1 MDKISIR
8 LPRIPKIFRQFSF
21 KQSRTWGAI
30 LAISGRQPI
39 WTKKDFA
46 NLSREGFQKC
56 MTAYSCISL
65 IAQSCAG
72 IPWQLFSTP
81 RTPREKTQEIKKH
94 DLINLL
100 RRPNPYEGQSAFI
113 ERAVSFFKLA
123 GNSYIERVGPNP
135 GKPRELYALR
145 PDRVKVDP
153 GDSLGLVK
161 GYIYSAGGKNE
172 TFYDG
177 EILHLKSFHPLDDW
191 YGLSPIEVA
200 ARGIDISNMALA
212 WNYKLLQNDAR
223 PSGALVTEKG
233 LDDEQRANL
242 KADIKTEYGGYENAG
257 RPLLLEAGMKWE
269 QMSLNPTEMDWLNLD
284 KVTLRKICTVFNIA
298 PELMGDTEQKKFSNY
313 QEARKALYMEVI
325 LPHMDYF
332 RDEFNNWLTPKFG
345 DNLRL
350 DYNRDAIK
358 ALQEEATKTFDRMSK
373 AHWLTVDE
381 KRIATGYEEDPSGNG
396 GVILV
401 PINFVPIETIS
412 EGREGGTKA
421 EDKLSFWQNKA
432 RKKLLWRHFMM
443 RVEMKERILY
453 NPIKTYLKNQ
463 AQKVKK
469 ALSQARDMSSIDINA
484 IFNVDK
490 NAGKYA
496 RKFMNYYEDAVQKAG
511 EAGIQASQGKLMDL
525 DVEEKVD
532 PDIEDIFSITPALRK
547 ILEEMILESGT
558 KIAKTTLTKIER
570 MMEKALKENWT
581 AEEFTQNIFE
591 RLDGLALS
599 RSRKIANTEMGK
611 VENWGQLEGYKQSEL
626 VERKGWLSAF
636 LPTTRDTHAEADAY
650 YSDNPIPLDQA
661 FEVGGELLQYPG
673 DPSGSPEN
681 VIECKCATYPEVK
694 ELAE

>member
-1 MDKISIR
+1 
-8 LPRIPKIFRQFSF
+8 
-21 KQSRTWGAI
+21 
-30 LAISGRQPI
+30 
-39 WTKKDFA
+39 
-46 NLSREGFQKC
+46 

-65 IAQSCAG
+65 IAQTCAS
-72 IPWQLFSTP
+72 IPWQLFNTP
-81 RTPREKTQEIKKH
+81 RTPREKIQEIKKH
-94 DLINLL
+94 KLLDLI
-100 RRPNPYEGQSAFI
+100 RRPNPHEGQSAFT
-113 ERAVSFFKLA
+113 ERYVSFFKLS
-123 GNSYIERVGPNP
+123 GNTYIERVGPNP
-135 GKPRELYALR
+135 GEPRELYSLR

-153 GDSLGLVK
+153 GDSLGIVK
-161 GYIYSAGGKNE
+161 GYIYSAGGKTE
-172 TFYDG
+172 TFHDG
-177 EILHLKSFHPLDDW
+177 EILHMKSFHPLDDW

-200 ARGIDISNMALA
+200 GRGIDISNMALA

-233 LDDEQRANL
+233 LDDEQRDRL
-242 KADIKTEYGGYENAG
+242 KEDIKTEYGGFENAG

-269 QMSLNPTEMDWLNLD
+269 QMSLGPKEMDWLNLD

-325 LPHMDYF
+325 LPHMDFF
-332 RDEFNNWLTPKFG
+332 RDEFNNWLTPLFG

-358 ALQEEATKTFDRMSK
+358 ALQEEATKTFERMSK
-373 AHWLTVDE
+373 AYWLTVDE

-401 PINFVPIETIS
+401 PLNFIPISDIT

-421 EDKLSFWQNKA
+421 EDKLSFWQVKA
-432 RKKLLWRHFMM
+432 RKKLLWRHFMK

-453 NPIKTYLKNQ
+453 NPIKQYLRNQ

-469 ALSQARDMSSIDINA
+469 AFSQVHDMSSIDINA
-484 IFNVDK
+484 VFNVDEHG
-490 NAGKYA
+490 GKYA
-496 RKFMNYYEDAVQKAG
+496 RKFMSYYIDAAMKAG

-525 DVEEKVD
+525 NIEEKQD
-532 PDIEDIFSITPALRK
+532 PDVFAITPALRK

-581 AEEFTQNIFE
+581 VEQFTQNIWE

-599 RSRKIANTEMGK
+599 RSRRIANTEMGK

-626 VERKGWLSAF
+626 VELKGWLSAF
-636 LPTTRDTHAEADAY
+636 LPTSRTDHTEADAY
-650 YSDNPIPLDQA
+650 YSEHPIPLDQG

-673 DPSGSPEN
+673 DPSGSPGN

-694 ELAE
+694 ELIE

>member
-8 LPRIPKIFRQFSF
+8 LPRIPNIFRGFSF

-65 IAQSCAG
+65 IAQACAG

-81 RTPREKTQEIKKH
+81 RTSREKTTEIKKH
-94 DLINLL
+94 ELVDLI

-135 GKPRELYALR
+135 GKPKELYSLR

-153 GDSLGLVK
+153 GDKLGLVK
-161 GYIYSAGGKNE
+161 GYIYSAGGE
-172 TFYDG
+172 TENFHDG
-177 EILHLKSFHPLDDW
+177 EILHMKSFHPLDDW

-233 LDDEQRANL
+233 LDEEQRDRL
-242 KADIKTEYGGYENAG
+242 KEDIKTEYGGFENAG

-325 LPHMDYF
+325 LPHMDFF
-332 RDEFNNWLTPKFG
+332 RDEFNNWLTPLFG

-358 ALQEEATKTFDRMSK
+358 ALQEEAVKVYDRMAK
-373 AHWLTVDE
+373 AHWLSIDE
-381 KRIATGYEEDPSGNG
+381 KRKECGFEEDPSGNG

-401 PINFVPIETIS
+401 PLNLVPVSAVT
-412 EGREGGTKA
+412 EGGGRGEKA
-421 EDKLSFWQNKA
+421 EDKVSFWQNKA
-432 RKKLLWRHFMM
+432 RKKLLWTHFIK
-443 RVEMKERILY
+443 RVEMKEKILY
-453 NPIKTYLKNQ
+453 NPIKQYLKNE
-463 AQKVKK
+463 AHKIKK
-469 ALSQARDMSSIDINA
+469 ALSTIKDMSSIDINA
-484 IFNVDK
+484 IYDVDK
-490 NAGKYA
+490 NAEKYA
-496 RKFMNYYEDAVQKAG
+496 RKFNNYYVDAVQKAG
-511 EAGIQASQGKLMDL
+511 EAGVEATKGKLLPLDL
-525 DVEEKVD
+525 VYEAKQEEEVF
-532 PDIEDIFSITPALRK
+532 IVTAEIRK
-547 ILEEMILESGT
+547 ELTKMILESGT
-558 KIAKTTLTKIER
+558 QIAKTTLTKIER
-570 MMEKALKENWT
+570 MMEKAMKEGWT
-581 AEEFTQNIFE
+581 VEELTQNLFE

-599 RSRKIANTEMGK
+599 RSRTIANTEMAK

-626 VERKGWLSAF
+626 VELKGWLSAF

-650 YSDNPIPLDQA
+650 YSEHPIPLGDP

-673 DPSGSPEN
+673 DPAGSPGN

-694 ELAE
+694 ELISE